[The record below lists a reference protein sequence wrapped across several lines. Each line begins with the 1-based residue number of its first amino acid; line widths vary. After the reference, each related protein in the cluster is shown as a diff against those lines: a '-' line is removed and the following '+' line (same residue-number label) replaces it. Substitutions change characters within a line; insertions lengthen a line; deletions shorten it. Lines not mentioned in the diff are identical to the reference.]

1 MRKVSSYHFFIFLFL
16 FFWQCN
22 IIQYNILQCNSKQ
35 LVKMTILT
43 SLITIYLFS
52 LSIKLLFVL
61 FKIIEKRF
69 LNKLT
74 TFFFSFLF
82 TEIVILSLQN
92 KITQLAS
99 NIKELSRTNETVS
112 ALLIEKILNR
122 YEKKKSYL
130 HVCS

>member
-1 MRKVSSYHFFIFLFL
+1 
-16 FFWQCN
+16 
-22 IIQYNILQCNSKQ
+22 
-35 LVKMTILT
+35 MTILT

-122 YEKKKSYL
+122 YEKKEKLSSCL
-130 HVCS
+130 FLILQHSIKL